1 MNDRIH
7 LGLAVVASPLEVGA
21 DEAPALLERLQEAF
35 VRTSFAGRMEFSMVW
50 EPVTSPA
57 AAVEAGRRFH
67 DWRVDALCVVAASWF
82 EDYLVLDLLEECDV
96 PAVLWARP
104 GMETGSLC
112 GVQQLCFMLKQLAHP
127 YCFLFD
133 QVDAQAALHRAW
145 EFTAAAALRR
155 RLRRARIGYLGHRV
169 EGMTETT
176 AHELA
181 LKKVLGPRV
190 VGIDS
195 QVFLERAARVP
206 AGSVAARWEQLKG
219 QVGRVTATDE
229 AGLESLQIY
238 TAMQQVVEEAGLAAV
253 AVGCYPHLMGKVC
266 LAASLLGEQGVPVA
280 CEGDVNGALGMLML
294 TELTGQPVHNTD
306 LLDPIPGENA
316 IVFSHCGS
324 GGFSL
329 AGGRTAVNRRCGE
342 AAVNGRCGE
351 AAVNGRCWE
360 AAVNG
365 RCGEAAVNRRC
376 WEAVTLAPVRLM
388 ERGLCCLFLPRLG
401 PVTLVNVVPTMDNCR
416 LGVLNGEAV
425 ETDMVFPG
433 NPLRV
438 RFASHYRDVLG
449 WIVEQGLGHHWMAA
463 YGDLRQ
469 PLADLAAM
477 TGCECIVHD

>member
-1 MNDRIH
+1 MADRIH

-57 AAVEAGRRFH
+57 AAVEAGRRFY

-96 PAVLWARP
+96 PVVVWARP

-133 QVDAQAALHRAW
+133 QVDAKDALHRAW
-145 EFTAAAALRR
+145 HFAAAAALRH

-229 AGLESLQIY
+229 AGLASLQVY
-238 TAMQQVVEEAGLAAV
+238 AAMKEVVEEAGLSAV

-294 TELTGQPVHNTD
+294 TGLTGQPVHNTD
-306 LLDPIPGENA
+306 LLDPIPDENA

-329 AGGRTAVNRRCGE
+329 AGGP
-342 AAVNGRCGE
+342 
-351 AAVNGRCWE
+351 
-360 AAVNG
+360 
-365 RCGEAAVNRRC
+365 
-376 WEAVTLAPVRLM
+376 VTLGPVRLV
-388 ERGLCCLFLPRLG
+388 ERGLCCLFLPRPG
-401 PVTLVNVVPTMDNCR
+401 PVTLVNVVPTMDTYR
-416 LGVLNGEAV
+416 LGVLYGEAV
-425 ETDMVFPG
+425 ETGMVFPG

-438 RFASHYRDVLG
+438 RFASGRPGRDYRDVLA

-469 PLADLAAM
+469 PLADLAGM
-477 TGCECIVHD
+477 TGCEYVVQG

>member
-1 MNDRIH
+1 MADRIH

-50 EPVTSPA
+50 EPVTTPA

-96 PAVLWARP
+96 PVVLWARP

-127 YCFLFD
+127 HCFLFD
-133 QVDAQAALHRAW
+133 QVDAKDALHRAW
-145 EFTAAAALRR
+145 HFAAAAALRR

-195 QVFLERAARVP
+195 QLFLERAARVP

-229 AGLESLQIY
+229 AGLESLQVY
-238 TAMQQVVEEAGLAAV
+238 AAMKEVVEEAGLSAV

-294 TELTGQPVHNTD
+294 TLLAGQPVHNTD
-306 LLDPIPGENA
+306 LLDPIPDENA

-329 AGGRTAVNRRCGE
+329 AGGP
-342 AAVNGRCGE
+342 
-351 AAVNGRCWE
+351 
-360 AAVNG
+360 
-365 RCGEAAVNRRC
+365 
-376 WEAVTLAPVRLM
+376 VTLGPVRLM

-401 PVTLVNVVPTMDNCR
+401 PVTLVNVVPTMDTYR
-416 LGVLNGEAV
+416 LGVLYGEAV
-425 ETDMVFPG
+425 ETGMVFPG

-438 RFASHYRDVLG
+438 RFASGRPGRDYRDVLA

-463 YGDLRQ
+463 YGDIRQ

-477 TGCECIVHD
+477 TGCEYVVQG